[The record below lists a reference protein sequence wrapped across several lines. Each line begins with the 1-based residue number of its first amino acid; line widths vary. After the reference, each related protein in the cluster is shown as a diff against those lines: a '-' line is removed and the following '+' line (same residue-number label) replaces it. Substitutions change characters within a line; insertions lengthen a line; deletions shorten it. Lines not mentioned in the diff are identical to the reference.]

1 MRLITKITCNASLNA
16 KAAAL
21 APFLRM
27 YDGCLI
33 QTEEQW
39 FDFVASVKRLLE
51 DLNAGYPRTKP
62 FEVYGFTDRGVYIVP
77 EGKPDTYVASV
88 WTEPVKALLTEDG
101 IIPVEITPVEI
112 TPVENPVIEC
122 VDRNDSR

>member
-27 YDGCLI
+27 YDGCLM

-39 FDFVASVKRLLE
+39 SSFVAQVKKLLE
-51 DLNAGYPRTKP
+51 DLNADYPRTKP
-62 FEVYGFTDRGVYIVP
+62 FEVYGSTDRGVYIVP
-77 EGKPDTYVASV
+77 EGKPDIFVASV
-88 WTEPVKALLTEDG
+88 WSEPVRAWLTEEG
-101 IIPVEITPVEI
+101 I
-112 TPVENPVIEC
+112 TPVENLTIEC
-122 VDRNDSR
+122 TDKHDFC

>member
-1 MRLITKITCNASLNA
+1 MKKLGMRLITKITCNASLNA

-27 YDGCLI
+27 YDGCLM

-39 FDFVASVKRLLE
+39 SDFVTGVKKLLE
-51 DLNAGYPRTKP
+51 ELNAAYPRTKP

-77 EGKPDTYVASV
+77 KGKPETAVASV
-88 WTEPVKALLTEDG
+88 WTEPVKAWLTEDG
-101 IIPVEITPVEI
+101 I
-112 TPVENPVIEC
+112 TPVENLAIEC
-122 VDRNDSR
+122 VDKKNKL

>member
-27 YDGCLI
+27 YDGCLM

-39 FDFVASVKRLLE
+39 FAFVIEVKKLLE
-51 DLNAGYPRTKP
+51 ELNAAYPRTKP
-62 FEVYGFTDRGVYIVP
+62 FEVYGFTDRYVYIIP
-77 EGKPDTYVASV
+77 EGKPETFVASV
-88 WTEPVKALLTEDG
+88 CTEPVKAWLAEDG
-101 IIPVEITPVEI
+101 I
-112 TPVENPVIEC
+112 TPVENLAIEY
-122 VDRNDSR
+122 VDKKNEL